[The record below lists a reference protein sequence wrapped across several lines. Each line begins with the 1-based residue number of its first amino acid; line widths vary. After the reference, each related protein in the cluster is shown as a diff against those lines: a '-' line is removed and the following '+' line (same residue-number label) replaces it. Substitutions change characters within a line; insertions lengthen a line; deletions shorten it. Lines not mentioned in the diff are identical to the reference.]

1 ADTKVMMEFPDGDP
15 SIGVKWSRSTTGAG
29 AMNYR
34 RWLRDL
40 DPDDR
45 KKELD
50 ELCGGKA
57 GAYEVVRA
65 DLPGLTE
72 TSGPYQIGCDLSLEE
87 TGLDEGTSRY
97 SLDLQGPWFPPAPE
111 FPSPTRT
118 NNVVFQYPRVDT
130 VTIDVK
136 APPGCNGATAA
147 APVRIDSPFGRYI
160 LQIRNTET
168 GVHVD
173 RMLAL
178 VNLVVEVPDY
188 QALRTFLQD
197 AASLDRTSVVF
208 DRAGAA
214 K

>member
-1 ADTKVMMEFPDGDP
+1 
-15 SIGVKWSRSTTGAG
+15 
-29 AMNYR
+29 MNYR

-97 SLDLQGPWFPPAPE
+97 SLDLQGPWWPVAPD
-111 FPSPTRT
+111 FPSPSRT

-136 APPGCNGATAA
+136 APPGFQSVSAPP
-147 APVRIDSPFGRYI
+147 PVRIDSPFGRYI

-178 VNLVVEVPDY
+178 VNVVVEVPDY
-188 QALRTFLQD
+188 AALRTFLQD
-197 AASLDRTSVVF
+197 AAKHDRTSVVF
-208 DRAGAA
+208 DSKRAG